1 MDEVLKQIVEALKDA
16 GAKDVNAVVIEKG
29 QVKKPRNKTP
39 YLPVARLSASV
50 GFDEDD
56 DFGMAVQCGTHENG
70 TDFLAKNFGISKK
83 DIRKTFEPA
92 NEVFEKCCDELCKL
106 IKEKY
111 LEMEEEEN
119 GDRED

>member
-16 GAKDVNAVVIEKG
+16 GAKDVNTVVIEKG
-29 QVKKPRNKTP
+29 QVKKPRNRTP
-39 YLPVARLSASV
+39 YLPVIRLSASV

-56 DFGMAVQCGTHENG
+56 DFGMAIQGGTYNIG
-70 TDFLAKNFGISKK
+70 ADFLAKNFGISKK
-83 DIRKTFEPA
+83 DIRKIFEPA
-92 NEVFEKCCDELCKL
+92 SGAFDKCCNELCEL
-106 IKEKY
+106 LKEKY

>member
-1 MDEVLKQIVEALKDA
+1 MDEVLKQIIEALKDA

-29 QVKKPRNKTP
+29 QVKKPRNRTP
-39 YLPVARLSASV
+39 YLPVVRLSASV

-56 DFGMAVQCGTHENG
+56 DFGMAIQGGTCNNG
-70 TDFLAKNFGISKK
+70 ADFLAKKFGISKK
-83 DIRKTFEPA
+83 DIRKIFEPA
-92 NEVFEKCCDELCKL
+92 SEAFDKCCNELCKL
-106 IKEKY
+106 LKEKC

>member
-16 GAKDVNAVVIEKG
+16 GAKDVNTVVIEKG
-29 QVKKPRNKTP
+29 QVKKPRNRTP
-39 YLPVARLSASV
+39 YLPVIRLSASV

-56 DFGMAVQCGTHENG
+56 DFGMAIRGGTYNNG
-70 TDFLAKNFGISKK
+70 ADFLAKNFGISKK
-83 DIRKTFEPA
+83 DIRKIFEPA
-92 NEVFEKCCDELCKL
+92 SGAFDKCCNELCEL
-106 IKEKY
+106 LKEKY